1 MTPRIGVLALQGG
14 VREHRVLL
22 HDLGAQVRGVRT
34 AADLHDLEGLVLPG
48 GESSVMDRLAR
59 AAGLLEPLR
68 RAIAAGLPT
77 LGTCAGLVLLA
88 RDITDP
94 APGQRTLG
102 TLDIGVRRN
111 AFGPQACSAEAIVPT
126 TLGDV
131 RAVFIRAPE
140 VIRAGPG
147 VEILARYRGAAVAV
161 RHGHMTAVSFHPEL
175 TGDPTFHQEL
185 LAAASGRGGQSERG

>member
-14 VREHRVLL
+14 VREHQALL
-22 HDLGAQVRGVRT
+22 HDLGAHVHRVRT
-34 AADLHDLEGLVLPG
+34 AADLDELDGLVLPG

-59 AAGLLEPLR
+59 AVGLLEPLR

-94 APGQRTLG
+94 APGQQTLG
-102 TLDIGVRRN
+102 ALDIGVRRN
-111 AFGPQACSAEAIVPT
+111 AFGPQVCSAETVVPT
-126 TLGDV
+126 ALGDV

-140 VIRAGPG
+140 VIRAGEG
-147 VEILARYRGAAVAV
+147 VEILARHRGAAVAV
-161 RHGHMTAVSFHPEL
+161 RHGHTTGVSFHPEL

-185 LAAASGRGGQSERG
+185 LVAATGRRGQSARG